1 MRDYLIS
8 RNGVIKELTSRIG
21 ACDMALLE
29 LDKQAKDYFSR
40 GFYGGLTNI
49 AAAAI
54 GYAYN
59 RSMCVDMLRVVK
71 SMSIKGVC
79 ERGGSDAQH

>member
-8 RNGVIKELTSRIG
+8 RKAVIDELTCRIG
-21 ACDMALLE
+21 ACDMALQNVE
-29 LDKQAKDYFSR
+29 KQVCNYFAK
-40 GFYGGLTNI
+40 GWYGGLAN
-49 AAAAI
+49 AASEAI

-59 RSMCVDMLRVVK
+59 RSICVDMLRVVK
-71 SMSIKGVC
+71 SMPVRGEC